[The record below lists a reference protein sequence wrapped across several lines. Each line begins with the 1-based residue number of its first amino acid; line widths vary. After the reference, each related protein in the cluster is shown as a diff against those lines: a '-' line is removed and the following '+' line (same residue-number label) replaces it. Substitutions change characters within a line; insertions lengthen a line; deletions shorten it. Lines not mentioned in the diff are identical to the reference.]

1 MATLGDG
8 EGCSLSWF
16 KNYSILAGKK
26 KAEAANKVSDDKS
39 FVPNFLGGSSKAVRL
54 NFCIEFQLLFSF
66 AYQSLPLGAGSHL
79 KLLAFE
85 RVQLLKLR

>member
-1 MATLGDG
+1 MEKAAVYLGLRIIL
-8 EGCSLSWF
+8 SLQQQKGRSC
-16 KNYSILAGKK
+16 
-26 KAEAANKVSDDKS
+26 NKVSDDKS
-39 FVPNFLGGSSKAVRL
+39 FVPNFLGGGSKAVRL